1 MQVTLFK
8 ALKSIKVDDDAA
20 TAVVASLAEHVDIM
34 IGDANKGLEA
44 KTDGLKA
51 EINALQTVI
60 STQYGAMRDSLQD
73 VKASQSRQT
82 TFLGAMIAIV
92 GVAIAAGPIVA
103 KFIH

>member
-8 ALKSIKVDDDAA
+8 ALKSIKVEDDAA
-20 TAVVASLAEHVDIM
+20 TAVVASLEEHVEAM
-34 IGDANKGLEA
+34 IGDSTRALEA
-44 KTDGLKA
+44 QLKGISA
-51 EINALQTVI
+51 ENSAFKSII
-60 STQYGAMRDSLQD
+60 STQIDVVRDALQD

-92 GVAIAAGPIVA
+92 GLAIAASPIVA